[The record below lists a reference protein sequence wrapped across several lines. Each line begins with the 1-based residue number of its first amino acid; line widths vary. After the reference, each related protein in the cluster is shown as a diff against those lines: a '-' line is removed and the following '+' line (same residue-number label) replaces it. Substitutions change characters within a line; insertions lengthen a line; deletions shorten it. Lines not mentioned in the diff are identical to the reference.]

1 MRNRQCSNLNN
12 TRTLQM
18 PWQWKIRES
27 RPRRCTNMPAHALTH
42 SQALLMSTTAIK
54 WSMTRNCDVLFSY
67 FFFFLPIHELLCFE
81 LVLRAILFGGTTR
94 NDKKNSPLF
103 WKSKV
108 PPTTF
113 KSKLWSRRLVN
124 TLFATQSEKKI
135 WEERSNQKAELSV
148 CLIFVHWLHLLPLLT
163 KTDNMHFLPGL
174 FKIIS
179 CVLYTHTEW
188 KERASP
194 FYITFFFPLQ
204 TMPKC
209 SIFLTTSK
217 TLCLRSV
224 FPGVL

>member
-1 MRNRQCSNLNN
+1 MLSHTARHFWWAQQLLNEA
-12 TRTLQM
+12 
-18 PWQWKIRES
+18 WQETVMFFS
-27 RPRRCTNMPAHALTH
+27 LT
-42 SQALLMSTTAIK
+42 
-54 WSMTRNCDVLFSY
+54 
-67 FFFFLPIHELLCFE
+67 FFFLPIHELLCFE

-194 FYITFFFPLQ
+194 FYITFFFPCRLCPSVAYSLLHQ
-204 TMPKC
+204 KHFAWGLY
-209 SIFLTTSK
+209 FLMCCNGFGTPAV
-217 TLCLRSV
+217 CQEI
-224 FPGVL
+224 

>member
-1 MRNRQCSNLNN
+1 
-12 TRTLQM
+12 
-18 PWQWKIRES
+18 
-27 RPRRCTNMPAHALTH
+27 
-42 SQALLMSTTAIK
+42 MSTTAIK
-54 WSMTRNCDVLFSY
+54 WSMTRNCDFLFSY
-67 FFFFLPIHELLCFE
+67 FFFFFFCFVFLPIHELLCFE
-81 LVLRAILFGGTTR
+81 LLLRAILFGGTTR

-113 KSKLWSRRLVN
+113 KSKLCSRRLVN

-135 WEERSNQKAELSV
+135 WKGRSNQKAELSV

-163 KTDNMHFLPGL
+163 KTDNMHFLLGL

-194 FYITFFFPLQ
+194 FYITFFFPCRLCPSVAYSLLHQ
-204 TMPKC
+204 KHFAWGLY
-209 SIFLTTSK
+209 FLMCCNGFGTPAV
-217 TLCLRSV
+217 CQEI
-224 FPGVL
+224 

>member
-1 MRNRQCSNLNN
+1 MLSHTARHFWWAQQLLNEA
-12 TRTLQM
+12 
-18 PWQWKIRES
+18 WQETVMFFS
-27 RPRRCTNMPAHALTH
+27 LT
-42 SQALLMSTTAIK
+42 
-54 WSMTRNCDVLFSY
+54 

-135 WEERSNQKAELSV
+135 WKGRSNQKAELSV

-194 FYITFFFPLQ
+194 FYITFFFPCRLCPSVAYSLLHQ
-204 TMPKC
+204 KHFAWGLY
-209 SIFLTTSK
+209 FLMCCNGFGTPAV
-217 TLCLRSV
+217 CQEI
-224 FPGVL
+224 

>member
-1 MRNRQCSNLNN
+1 MKHDKKLWCSF
-12 TRTLQM
+12 
-18 PWQWKIRES
+18 
-27 RPRRCTNMPAHALTH
+27 
-42 SQALLMSTTAIK
+42 LL
-54 WSMTRNCDVLFSY
+54 L

-135 WEERSNQKAELSV
+135 WKGRSNQKAELSV

-194 FYITFFFPLQ
+194 FYITFFFPCRLCPSVAYSLLHQ
-204 TMPKC
+204 KHFAWGLY
-209 SIFLTTSK
+209 FLMCCNGFGTPAV
-217 TLCLRSV
+217 CQEI
-224 FPGVL
+224 

>member
-1 MRNRQCSNLNN
+1 MLSHTARHFWWAQQLLNEA
-12 TRTLQM
+12 
-18 PWQWKIRES
+18 WQETVMFFS
-27 RPRRCTNMPAHALTH
+27 LT
-42 SQALLMSTTAIK
+42 
-54 WSMTRNCDVLFSY
+54 
-67 FFFFLPIHELLCFE
+67 FFFLPIHELLCFE

-135 WEERSNQKAELSV
+135 WKGRSNQKAELSV

-194 FYITFFFPLQ
+194 FYITFFFPCRLCPSVAYSLLHQ
-204 TMPKC
+204 KHFAWGLY
-209 SIFLTTSK
+209 FLMCCNGFGTPAV
-217 TLCLRSV
+217 CQEI
-224 FPGVL
+224 

>member
-1 MRNRQCSNLNN
+1 MLSHTARHFWWAQQLLNEA
-12 TRTLQM
+12 
-18 PWQWKIRES
+18 WQETVMFFS
-27 RPRRCTNMPAHALTH
+27 LT
-42 SQALLMSTTAIK
+42 
-54 WSMTRNCDVLFSY
+54 

-194 FYITFFFPLQ
+194 FYITFFFPCRLCPSVAYSLLHQ
-204 TMPKC
+204 KHFAWGLY
-209 SIFLTTSK
+209 FLMCCNGFGTPAV
-217 TLCLRSV
+217 CQEI
-224 FPGVL
+224 

>member
-1 MRNRQCSNLNN
+1 MLSHTARHFWWAQQLLNEA
-12 TRTLQM
+12 
-18 PWQWKIRES
+18 WQETVMFFS
-27 RPRRCTNMPAHALTH
+27 LT
-42 SQALLMSTTAIK
+42 
-54 WSMTRNCDVLFSY
+54 

-194 FYITFFFPLQ
+194 FYITFFFPCRLCPSVAYSLLHQ
-204 TMPKC
+204 KHFAWGLY
-209 SIFLTTSK
+209 FLVCCNGFGTPTV
-217 TLCLRSV
+217 CQEI
-224 FPGVL
+224 

>member
-1 MRNRQCSNLNN
+1 MLSHTARHFWWAQQLLNEA
-12 TRTLQM
+12 
-18 PWQWKIRES
+18 WQETVMFFS
-27 RPRRCTNMPAHALTH
+27 LT
-42 SQALLMSTTAIK
+42 
-54 WSMTRNCDVLFSY
+54 

-135 WEERSNQKAELSV
+135 WKWRSNQKAELSV

-163 KTDNMHFLPGL
+163 KTDNMHFLLGL

-194 FYITFFFPLQ
+194 FYITFFFPCRLCPSVAYSLLHQ
-204 TMPKC
+204 KHFAWGLY
-209 SIFLTTSK
+209 FLMCCNGFGTPAV
-217 TLCLRSV
+217 CQEI
-224 FPGVL
+224 

>member
-1 MRNRQCSNLNN
+1 MLSHTARHFWWAQQLLNEA
-12 TRTLQM
+12 
-18 PWQWKIRES
+18 WQETVMFFS
-27 RPRRCTNMPAHALTH
+27 LT
-42 SQALLMSTTAIK
+42 
-54 WSMTRNCDVLFSY
+54 
-67 FFFFLPIHELLCFE
+67 FFFFCLFMNFFVLNLCWEQFY
-81 LVLRAILFGGTTR
+81 LVAQQGMI
-94 NDKKNSPLF
+94 KKNSPLF

>member
-1 MRNRQCSNLNN
+1 MLSHTARHFWWAQQLLNEA
-12 TRTLQM
+12 
-18 PWQWKIRES
+18 WQETVMFFS
-27 RPRRCTNMPAHALTH
+27 LT
-42 SQALLMSTTAIK
+42 
-54 WSMTRNCDVLFSY
+54 
-67 FFFFLPIHELLCFE
+67 FFFLPIHELLCFE
-81 LVLRAILFGGTTR
+81 LLLRAILFGGTTR

-194 FYITFFFPLQ
+194 FYITFFFPCRLCPSVAYSLLHQ
-204 TMPKC
+204 KHFAWGLY
-209 SIFLTTSK
+209 FLMCCNGFGTPAV
-217 TLCLRSV
+217 CQEI
-224 FPGVL
+224 

>member
-1 MRNRQCSNLNN
+1 MLSHTARHFWWAQQLLNEA
-12 TRTLQM
+12 
-18 PWQWKIRES
+18 WQETVMFFS
-27 RPRRCTNMPAHALTH
+27 LT
-42 SQALLMSTTAIK
+42 
-54 WSMTRNCDVLFSY
+54 

-135 WEERSNQKAELSV
+135 WKGRSNQKAELSV

-194 FYITFFFPLQ
+194 FYITFFFPCRLCPSVAYSLLHQ
-204 TMPKC
+204 KHFAWGLY
-209 SIFLTTSK
+209 FLMCCNGFGTPTV
-217 TLCLRSV
+217 CQEI
-224 FPGVL
+224 

>member
-1 MRNRQCSNLNN
+1 MLSHTARHFWWAQQLLNEA
-12 TRTLQM
+12 
-18 PWQWKIRES
+18 WQETVMFFS
-27 RPRRCTNMPAHALTH
+27 LT
-42 SQALLMSTTAIK
+42 
-54 WSMTRNCDVLFSY
+54 

-135 WEERSNQKAELSV
+135 WKGRSNQKAELSV

-194 FYITFFFPLQ
+194 FYITFFFPCRLCPSVAYSLLHQ
-204 TMPKC
+204 KHFAWGLY
-209 SIFLTTSK
+209 FLVCCNGFGTPTV
-217 TLCLRSV
+217 CQEI
-224 FPGVL
+224 